1 MYIDLQHQEPSAA
14 YFTVI
19 QTVMPRPV
27 AWILS
32 PNRSDGGEPTYNLA
46 PFSYFC
52 PVCSDPPLAVVSI
65 GVKPDGSSKDTLINV
80 QERRFFTIHIAH
92 RELLDA
98 LNATSANMPY
108 GVSEAA
114 ELGLELVPFD
124 NAAVP
129 RLAAARIAFA
139 CELEQVMPVGRGVQ
153 KLVFAQLNSVWIED
167 GTAALDAQGRLRVD
181 ARQVSPIARLG
192 GGEYASFGEV
202 LSRRRPD

>member
-1 MYIDLQHQEPSAA
+1 MYIDLQNQKPSAA

-32 PNRSDGGEPTYNLA
+32 PNRSNGGEPTYNLA

-65 GVKPDGSSKDTLINV
+65 GIKPDGSSKDTLINV
-80 QERRFFTIHIAH
+80 SERRFFTIHIAH

-98 LNATSANMPY
+98 LNATSASMPY

-114 ELGLELVPFD
+114 ELGLNLVPFE
-124 NAAVP
+124 NAEVP
-129 RLAAARIAFA
+129 RLKAARIAFS
-139 CELEQVMPVGRGVQ
+139 CELERVMPVGRGAQ
-153 KLVFAQLNSVWIED
+153 NLIFARLHSVWIDDDAIVED
-167 GTAALDAQGRLRVD
+167 ARGRLKVD
-181 ARQVSPIARLG
+181 AGQVAPIARLG
-192 GGEYASFGEV
+192 GGEYAFLGEV